1 MAVKKP
7 KKAFAVLFTIA
18 LIICAAVFLINK
30 AEKSMLPA
38 LAAAAAASVE
48 NAAQNAVDS
57 AVIEASKTLEYD
69 KIINIVTAED
79 GSLSAIRTDVSAMN
93 AIKSSLALKI
103 LQNILQI
110 DSDEI
115 SIPIGTVINSPFTYG
130 EGPKIPIKII
140 PVGSVR
146 TDIQSTFTAAGINQT
161 VHRIIMTVGLNL
173 NVVLPGDTISREFT
187 TTVTLAETVL
197 IGAVPDYYMTL
208 PTALTK
214 PE

>member
-7 KKAFAVLFTIA
+7 KKAFAFLLGT
-18 LIICAAVFLINK
+18 AVFICIIAVIINS
-30 AEKSMLPA
+30 AEKSMYPA
-38 LAAAAAASVE
+38 LAAAATALVE

-57 AVIEASKTLEYD
+57 AVIEASQTLEYD
-69 KIINIVTAED
+69 KIINIVTSED

-93 AIKSSLALKI
+93 SIKSSLALKI

-110 DSDEI
+110 DSDEV
-115 SIPIGTVINSPFTYG
+115 SVPLGTVINSPFTYG
-130 EGPKIPIKII
+130 EGPKIPVKII

-161 VHRIIMTVGLNL
+161 IHRIIMTVSLNL
-173 NVVLPGDTISREFT
+173 NVVLPGETVSREFT

-208 PTALTK
+208 PTELSIQQ
-214 PE
+214 